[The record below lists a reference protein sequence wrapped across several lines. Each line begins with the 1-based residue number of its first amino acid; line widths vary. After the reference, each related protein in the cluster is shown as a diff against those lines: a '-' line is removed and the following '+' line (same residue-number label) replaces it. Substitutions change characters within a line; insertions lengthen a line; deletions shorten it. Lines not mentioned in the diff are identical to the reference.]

1 MAGASV
7 VRPTR
12 TVTGERRRWKKT
24 KMTIRPS
31 EPGIQG
37 LKKEKKTLK
46 CTCQKKNNYA
56 YRQQETKQHLF
67 AIRHISTSQGRR
79 TNLASQGNNNTL
91 FVLFFLLLSLYAIIG
106 N

>member
-37 LKKEKKTLK
+37 LKKEKK
-46 CTCQKKNNYA
+46 N
-56 YRQQETKQHLF
+56 
-67 AIRHISTSQGRR
+67 I
-79 TNLASQGNNNTL
+79 
-91 FVLFFLLLSLYAIIG
+91 
-106 N
+106 

>member
-37 LKKEKKTLK
+37 LKKEKKNIEMHVP
-46 CTCQKKNNYA
+46 KK
-56 YRQQETKQHLF
+56 K
-67 AIRHISTSQGRR
+67 
-79 TNLASQGNNNTL
+79 
-91 FVLFFLLLSLYAIIG
+91 
-106 N
+106 

>member
-37 LKKEKKTLK
+37 LKKEKKTLNYK
-46 CTCQKKNNYA
+46 CQKKIIMHTDNKRESN
-56 YRQQETKQHLF
+56 
-67 AIRHISTSQGRR
+67 ICS
-79 TNLASQGNNNTL
+79 
-91 FVLFFLLLSLYAIIG
+91 LLDTFPPLRDDAQI
-106 N
+106 